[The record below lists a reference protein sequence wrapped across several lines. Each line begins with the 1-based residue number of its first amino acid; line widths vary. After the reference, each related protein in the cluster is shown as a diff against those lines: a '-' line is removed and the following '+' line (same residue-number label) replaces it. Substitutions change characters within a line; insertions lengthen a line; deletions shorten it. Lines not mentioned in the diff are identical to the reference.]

1 MKVLI
6 KKLLREGLLT
16 EKLTNV
22 DADVDMIY
30 DKFFR
35 KDIDRLNKTGI
46 ITNELFLY
54 SETYTD
60 I

>member
-1 MKVLI
+1 MKKSI

-46 ITNELFLY
+46 ITNELFLL
-54 SETYTD
+54 
-60 I
+60 